1 MSSTQRIVI
10 AGLQGSDHNA
20 LGGFLAMTSMG
31 MFTYY
36 LKQKSS
42 GREVTTDPIALLIEG
57 IDRSGAAGSFMEINN
72 TMEKISSNSF
82 GLRPASG
89 VSAQASRHASRS
101 VYESMLGPTW
111 GSGLSTFIAASNA
124 ITSKEPMTDAD
135 VRALRRLLPLQNY
148 SPVNLVERLAE

>member
-72 TMEKISSNSF
+72 TIEKISSNSG

-89 VSAQASRHASRS
+89 VSAPASRFASRS
-101 VYESMLGPTW
+101 IYESMLGPTW

-148 SPVNLVERLAE
+148 SPVKLVERLAE